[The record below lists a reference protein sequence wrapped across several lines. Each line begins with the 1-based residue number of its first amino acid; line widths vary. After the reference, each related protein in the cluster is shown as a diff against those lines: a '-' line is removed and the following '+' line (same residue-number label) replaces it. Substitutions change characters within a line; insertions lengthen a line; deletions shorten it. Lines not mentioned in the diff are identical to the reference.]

1 MRSAL
6 LAALL
11 ASVLAPGISGGQ
23 QIIIREP
30 GPERV
35 AAIIRTTAERPHE
48 LRAGSGNLV
57 LPRDSAIAGN
67 LLVLGRNTYL
77 SSHVD
82 GDVVVV
88 GGDLFLRTG
97 SSIGGRAVAIGG
109 GVYRSFLGTV
119 GGAIESYRDDDY
131 LNRTSSRG
139 YELEYA
145 ARPDRPPMFQLAGL
159 QGLLVPTYDRVLGYS
174 QPVGALITFGDR
186 AVELQPTV
194 AYRSRLGQF
203 DPGVELRI
211 APEKPVRLEADYG
224 RGVRSNDAWIY
235 SDLLNSAAMLA
246 FGNDTRNYFRTV
258 GGTARLIGHVEKK
271 TVTFEPWI
279 GGRTEE
285 VSPISAGGNVFSFW
299 NRESLTQGSRPN
311 PLVEPGRIT
320 SALAGAALT
329 YEAGDVTARLNAE
342 AEQSFATPDLT
353 SSFTQLTL
361 HGSIDYPT
369 FRDQR
374 LSIVG
379 HAVATAGD
387 TVPLARFA
395 YLGRASTLPLLQLL
409 ELGGDQLLF
418 LDSEYSIPINR
429 LSLPMVGPPTLIAT
443 HYMGTAGVGSLPS
456 LQQEIGVGVSINLL
470 RAALVFDASG
480 DLPTIFSVSFSL
492 PR

>member
-6 LAALL
+6 LAALFVP
-11 ASVLAPGISGGQ
+11 AIAGAQ
-23 QIIIREP
+23 QIVLREP

-35 AAIIRTTAERPHE
+35 AAIIRTAAERPHT
-48 LRAGSGNLV
+48 LRAGSGELV
-57 LPRDSAIAGN
+57 LPRDSTIPET
-67 LLVLGRNTYL
+67 LLVLGRSTYL
-77 SSHVD
+77 SSHVQ

-97 SSIGGRAVAIGG
+97 SSISGRAIAIGG
-109 GVYRSFLGTV
+109 AVYRTFLGTV
-119 GGAIESYRDDDY
+119 GGPIESYRDDDY
-131 LNRTSSRG
+131 FIRTTGSG

-145 ARPDRPPMFQLAGL
+145 AKPDRPPMFQLAGL

-194 AYRSRLGQF
+194 TYRSRLGQL

-224 RGVRSNDAWIY
+224 RSARTNDAWIY
-235 SDLLNSAAMLA
+235 GDLLNSAAMLA
-246 FGNDTRNYFRTV
+246 FGNDSRNYFRSV

-271 TVTFEPWI
+271 YVTLEPWI
-279 GGRTEE
+279 GARTEQ
-285 VSPISAGGNVFSFW
+285 VSPISAVGNVFSFW
-299 NRESLTQGSRPN
+299 GRNDLDQGARPN
-311 PLVEPGRIT
+311 PLVEPGRIS
-320 SALAGAALT
+320 SALVGGALT
-329 YEAGDVTARLNAE
+329 YGAGDVSARLNAE
-342 AEQSFATPDLT
+342 AEQSFQTPDRT

-361 HGSIDYPT
+361 NGSIDFPT

-374 LSIVG
+374 LSIAG
-379 HAVATAGD
+379 HAVLTAGD
-387 TVPLARFA
+387 STPRARYA
-395 YLGRASTLPLLQLL
+395 YLGRAATLPLLQLL

-418 LDSEYSIPINR
+418 LDSEYSIPIKR
-429 LSLPMVGPPTLIAT
+429 LTLPMVGAPTLIVT
-443 HYMGTAGVGSLPS
+443 HYLGTAGVGSLPD

-480 DLPTIFSVSFSL
+480 DLPTIFSVGFSL

>member
-6 LAALL
+6 LAALF
-11 ASVLAPGISGGQ
+11 APAIAGAQ
-23 QIIIREP
+23 QIVLREP

-35 AAIIRTTAERPHE
+35 AAIVRTAAERQHT
-48 LRAGSGNLV
+48 LRAGFGDLV
-57 LPRDSAIAGN
+57 LPRDSTIAGN
-67 LLVLGRNTYL
+67 LLVLGRRTYL
-77 SSHVD
+77 SSHVE

-119 GGAIESYRDDDY
+119 GGAVESYRDDDY
-131 LNRTSSRG
+131 FIRTSNRG

-145 ARPDRPPMFQLAGL
+145 AKKDRPPVLQLAGL
-159 QGLLVPTYDRVLGYS
+159 QGLLAPTYDRVVGLS
-174 QPVGALITFGDR
+174 QPVGALVTIGDR
-186 AVELQPTV
+186 AAEIQPTV
-194 AYRSRLGQF
+194 TYRSRLGQF

-224 RGVRSNDAWIY
+224 RSLRSNEEWIY
-235 SDLLNSAAMLA
+235 SDLLNSAASLA
-246 FGNDTRNYFRTV
+246 LGNDTRNYFRAV
-258 GGTARLIGHVEKK
+258 GGTARVIGHIEKT

-279 GGRTEE
+279 GARTEE
-285 VSPISAGGNVFSFW
+285 VTPINAAGNVFSFW
-299 NRESLTQGSRPN
+299 GRDDLNQGSRPN

-320 SALAGAALT
+320 SALAGGSLSYA
-329 YEAGDVTARLNAE
+329 AGDITAKLTAE
-342 AEQSFATPDLT
+342 AEQSFETPDLT

-361 HGSIDYPT
+361 NGSVDFPT

-374 LSIVG
+374 LSIAG

-387 TVPLARFA
+387 TVPLARYA

-429 LSLPMVGPPTLIAT
+429 FALPMVGPPTLIVT

>member
-1 MRSAL
+1 MRGAL

-11 ASVLAPGISGGQ
+11 APAIAGAQ
-23 QIIIREP
+23 QIVLREP

-35 AAIIRTTAERPHE
+35 AAIVRTAAEGQHT
-48 LRAGSGNLV
+48 LRAGRGDLV
-57 LPRDSAIAGN
+57 LPRDSTIPGN
-67 LLVLGRNTYL
+67 LLVLGRPTYL
-77 SSHVD
+77 SSHVK

-97 SSIGGRAVAIGG
+97 SSIDGRAVAIGG

-119 GGAIESYRDDDY
+119 GGGVESFRDDDY
-131 LNRTSSRG
+131 FIRTTNAG

-145 ARPDRPPMFQLAGL
+145 AKVDRPPMFQGAGL
-159 QGLLVPTYDRVLGYS
+159 QGLLVPTYDRVVGYS
-174 QPVGALITFGDR
+174 QPVGALVTFGDR
-186 AVELQPTV
+186 AVEIQPTV
-194 AYRSRLGQF
+194 TYRSRLGQF

-224 RGVRSNDAWIY
+224 RSLRSNDTWIY
-235 SDLLNSAAMLA
+235 SDLLNSAATL
-246 FGNDTRNYFRTV
+246 FLGNDTRNYFRAV
-258 GGTARLIGHVEKK
+258 GGTARVIGHIEKK
-271 TVTFEPWI
+271 TVTFEPWL
-279 GGRTEE
+279 GARTEE
-285 VSPISAGGNVFSFW
+285 VTPINAAGNVFSFW
-299 NRESLTQGSRPN
+299 GRESIQHISRPN
-311 PLVEPGRIT
+311 PLVQPGRIT
-320 SALAGAALT
+320 SGLAGGSLNYA
-329 YEAGDVTARLNAE
+329 AGDITAKLNAE
-342 AEQSFATPDLT
+342 VEQSFDTPDFT

-361 HGSIDYPT
+361 NGSVDFPT

-374 LSIVG
+374 LSIAG
-379 HAVATAGD
+379 HAVTTAGD

-429 LSLPMVGPPTLIAT
+429 LALPMVGPPTLIVA
-443 HYMGTAGVGSLPS
+443 HYMGTAGVGSLPD

-470 RAALVFDASG
+470 RAAIVFDASG

>member
-6 LAALL
+6 LATLL
-11 ASVLAPGISGGQ
+11 AASLAPAIAGAQ
-23 QIIIREP
+23 QIVLREP

-48 LRAGSGNLV
+48 LRAGSGDLV
-57 LPRDSAIAGN
+57 LPRDSTVPRN
-67 LLVLGRNTYL
+67 LLVLGRDTYL
-77 SSHVD
+77 SSHVQ
-82 GDVVVV
+82 GDVVIV
-88 GGDLFLRTG
+88 GGDLFLRPG
-97 SSIGGRAVAIGG
+97 SSVGGRAIAIGG

-119 GGAIESYRDDDY
+119 GGPIESYRDDDY
-131 LNRTSSRG
+131 FIRTSSTG

-145 ARPDRPPMFQLAGL
+145 AKKDRPPLLQFAGL
-159 QGLLVPTYDRVLGYS
+159 QGLLMPTYDRVVGYS
-174 QPVGALITFGDR
+174 QPVGALVTFGDR

-194 AYRSRLGQF
+194 TYRSRLGQF

-224 RGVRSNDAWIY
+224 RSLRSNETWIY
-235 SDLLNSAAMLA
+235 SDLLNSAASLA
-246 FGNDTRNYFRTV
+246 FGNDTRNYFRAV

-285 VSPISAGGNVFSFW
+285 VTPINAAGNVFSFW
-299 NRESLTQGSRPN
+299 GRDDLNQGARPN
-311 PLVEPGRIT
+311 PLVQPGRIT
-320 SALAGAALT
+320 SALAGSALT
-329 YEAGDVTARLNAE
+329 YSAGDVSARLRAE
-342 AEQSFATPDLT
+342 AEQSFATPDFT

-361 HGSIDYPT
+361 NGAIDFPT

-374 LSIVG
+374 LSIAG
-379 HAVATAGD
+379 HAVLTAGD
-387 TVPLARFA
+387 TVPLARYA

-418 LDSEYSIPINR
+418 LDSEYSIPIKR
-429 LSLPMVGPPTLIAT
+429 LALPFVGSPTLIVT
-443 HYMGTAGVGSLPS
+443 HYMGTAGVGSLPD
-456 LQQEIGVGVSINLL
+456 LQQEIGLGVSVNLL

-480 DLPTIFSVSFSL
+480 DLPTIFSVGFSL

>member
-11 ASVLAPGISGGQ
+11 APAVAGAQ
-23 QIIIREP
+23 QIVLREP

-35 AAIIRTTAERPHE
+35 AAIIRTTAERPHV
-48 LRAGSGNLV
+48 LRAGTGNLV
-57 LPRDSAIAGN
+57 LPHDSTIAGN
-67 LLVLGRNTYL
+67 LLVLGRDTYL

-109 GVYRSFLGTV
+109 GVYRSLLGTV
-119 GGAIESYRDDDY
+119 GGPIESYRDDDY
-131 LNRTSSRG
+131 LIRTSSKG

-145 ARPDRPPMFQLAGL
+145 AKPDRPPMFQLAGL

-174 QPVGALITFGDR
+174 QPVGALVTFGDR
-186 AVELQPTV
+186 AVEIQPTV
-194 AYRSRLGQF
+194 TYRSRLGQF

-211 APEKPVRLEADYG
+211 APEKPLRLEADYG
-224 RGVRSNDAWIY
+224 RSARSNDTWIY
-235 SDLLNSAAMLA
+235 SDLLNSGAMLA
-246 FGNDTRNYFRTV
+246 FGNDSRNYFRAV

-271 TVTFEPWI
+271 TVTFEPWV
-279 GGRTEE
+279 GARTEE
-285 VSPISAGGNVFSFW
+285 VRPINASGNVFSFW
-299 NRESLTQGSRPN
+299 GRNDLDQGSRPN
-311 PLVEPGRIT
+311 PLVQPGRIT
-320 SALAGAALT
+320 SGLAGAALT
-329 YEAGDVTARLNAE
+329 YQAGTVTARLNAE

-353 SSFTQLTL
+353 STFTQLTL
-361 HGSIDYPT
+361 HGSIDFPT

-374 LSIVG
+374 LSVVG
-379 HAVATAGD
+379 HAVTTAGD
-387 TVPLARFA
+387 TVPLARYA

-443 HYMGTAGVGSLPS
+443 HYMGTAGVGSLPR
-456 LQQEIGVGVSINLL
+456 LQQEIGVGVSVNLL
-470 RAALVFDASG
+470 RAAFVFDASG
-480 DLPTIFSVSFSL
+480 DLPTIFSVSLSL